1 MKNNLL
7 KLSAILLLLVT
18 LVILAASCG
27 ETVTTTPEPVDTTPA
42 VTTTAAITTEKY
54 VEVFDETVTGT
65 NYTSSI
71 RAARSDLFFYNKL
84 YKAGPFAGDP
94 YLFYD
99 EGTFYLYGTTRKYVR
114 PGSIVEEFEVYTSK
128 DLVTWEDGCARSYR
142 GG

>member
-84 YKAGPFAGDP
+84 YAEYMTLHDYFG
-94 YLFYD
+94 
-99 EGTFYLYGTTRKYVR
+99 
-114 PGSIVEEFEVYTSK
+114 
-128 DLVTWEDGCARSYR
+128 R
-142 GG
+142 GGNDVMRRLRNI